1 MAWNKEPSISLSG
14 LCSAHKVAAQH
25 TQALPS
31 ALSPAYR
38 SETPS
43 VRLSLSSCLALTPPA
58 NKTALQGNSCFGHQ
72 HPAPALE
79 MKAPPH
85 LMVAL
90 HPACTITPTAPVP
103 PRTPSL
109 WMQPPSSPLVPWRL
123 LLCSPVLVNLPH
135 LLFIPCQSIWDLQ
148 LYKTPLSNARAP
160 GTLVNNMAQHGSELT
175 GEENRQSPWAAFV

>member
-1 MAWNKEPSISLSG
+1 MVWNKEPCISLNG
-14 LCSAHKVAAQH
+14 LCSTHKAAAQC

-58 NKTALQGNSCFGHQ
+58 NKAALQGNSCFGHQ

-79 MKAPPH
+79 MKVPPH
-85 LMVAL
+85 LMVTL
-90 HPACTITPTAPVP
+90 HAACTITPLAPVP
-103 PRTPSL
+103 LRTTSL

-123 LLCSPVLVNLPH
+123 LLHSPVLVNLPH
-135 LLFIPCQSIWDLQ
+135 LLFIPCQSSWDLQ
-148 LYKTPLSNARAP
+148 LYKTL
-160 GTLVNNMAQHGSELT
+160 
-175 GEENRQSPWAAFV
+175 